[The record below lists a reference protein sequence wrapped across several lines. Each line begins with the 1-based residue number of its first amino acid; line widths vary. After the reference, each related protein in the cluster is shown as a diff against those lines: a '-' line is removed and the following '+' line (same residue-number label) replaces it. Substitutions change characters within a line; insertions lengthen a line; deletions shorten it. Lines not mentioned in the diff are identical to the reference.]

1 MKTSI
6 KRTILLLISVWI
18 FSVLFSFVAIKDTA
32 KAEGEP
38 RTSAKYTFADG
49 EFAMANGAAV
59 RIAPDANGLRFLA
72 GFKAGFDFKNVS
84 EFGMLIGPADLVGD
98 SLEMEDVKLGNAVN
112 ISYTAADIE
121 TYLFNVT
128 GTNGATYHMFGG
140 SLTDIYVNN
149 YNRDFMAI
157 AYYYDKGGVLT
168 YAKVNEGENVR
179 SLSTVA
185 SNFMEDDASFAPH
198 DDTVKALVESYANKY
213 QVQNG
218 SFLYGMNGWKAV
230 SEDAE
235 GAELGFVVD
244 RENHYPEA
252 EYGYMCA
259 DYGTA
264 SEKVFSFAR
273 TDTIKEDGATHQDRE
288 INHERVHG
296 TLTSSLFV
304 VKEGA
309 WLTFSWGGGG
319 NGDVLLKICKE
330 DGTVEAAYDNIY
342 NNAGSLQAK
351 TLKRAVDL
359 GGLGLAGETVYLVF
373 EDNSISNY
381 GGIVVSDIVTDAT
394 ECPADA
400 MEIAKHGSYIL
411 NAGFEDGNLNG
422 WTYQKGTDDGQI
434 NGESAVISA
443 TTWWGERLPYNQSGN
458 FHFDGWEAN
467 VTESNTYWLRS
478 SEFVLGGSGVI
489 SFKMGG
495 NAACVKV
502 FKADGTQIAEY
513 NNTQFRDVAF
523 PNLDEGCRLAT
534 MTTFVADL
542 SNHIGEKLYIELHDK
557 SVTGWAV
564 AFFDEIVT
572 YYADKP
578 VVAEMFDTVQFY
590 KKIDGVQEETPRD
603 FMIPWVEAV
612 NEYSI

>member
-72 GFKAGFDFKNVS
+72 GFRSDFVFDNLTG
-84 EFGMLIGPADLVGD
+84 FGMLIGPADLVGD
-98 SLEMEDVKLGNAVN
+98 SLDMEDVELGNAVN
-112 ISYTAADIE
+112 ISYTAAETD

-128 GTNGATYHMFGG
+128 GTNGETYRMFGG

-157 AYYYDKGGVLT
+157 AYYEKGGVLT

-185 SNFMEDDASFAPH
+185 SNFMEDDASFAPY

-218 SFLYGMNGWKAV
+218 SFLYGMNGWTAV

-235 GAELGFVVD
+235 GAELGFVVGKVNSD
-244 RENHYPEA
+244 KERVYN
-252 EYGYMCA
+252 YMCA
-259 DYGTA
+259 DYGTI
-264 SEKVFSFAR
+264 SEKLFSFVN
-273 TDTIKEDGATHQDRE
+273 TDDNTQNYNNEFVK
-288 INHERVHG
+288 G
-296 TLTSSLFV
+296 TLTSSPFV
-304 VKEGA
+304 VKDGA

-373 EDNSISNY
+373 EDNSTSNSNY

-400 MEIAKHGSYIL
+400 MELAEQGSYFL

-422 WTYQKGTDDGQI
+422 WK
-434 NGESAVISA
+434 
-443 TTWWGERLPYNQSGN
+443 
-458 FHFDGWEAN
+458 
-467 VTESNTYWLRS
+467 VTEGEAFNADYVVDSTETFWEEEREFHAVGNKFFRGEKNEGATGKMQS
-478 SEFVLGGSGVI
+478 ASFVLGGDGYI
-489 SFKMGG
+489 SFLFGG
-495 NAACVKV
+495 NGNEEVYVQFVEAETGIVLQKV
-502 FKADGTQIAEY
+502 TNDAFKDPEFS
-513 NNTQFRDVAF
+513 NNMNRVFVDLHEHVGKTVYIEVVDNATGGFGFA
-523 PNLDEGCRLAT
+523 NLDDFCVSLTSHEVTRLLSETKAWAAT
-534 MTTFVADL
+534 LPTD
-542 SNHIGEKLYIELHDK
+542 
-557 SVTGWAV
+557 TGNTKRDTANKYV
-564 AFFDEIVT
+564 KD
-572 YYADKP
+572 YYANYTLRFEP
-578 VVAEMFDTVQFY
+578 V
-590 KKIDGVQEETPRD
+590 
-603 FMIPWVEAV
+603 
-612 NEYSI
+612 

>member
-72 GFKAGFDFKNVS
+72 GFKEGFNFDNVS
-84 EFGMLIGPADLVGD
+84 GFGMLIGPADLVDG
-98 SLEMEDVKLGNAVN
+98 SLDMEDVKLGNAVN

-235 GAELGFVVD
+235 GAELGFIVD
-244 RENHYPEA
+244 KENHYPGA
-252 EYGYMCA
+252 VYGYMCD

-264 SEKVFSFAR
+264 SDKVFSFVN
-273 TDTIKEDGATHQDRE
+273 TDTINEGNSQPEKE
-288 INHERVHG
+288 INHESVSG

-319 NGDVLLKICKE
+319 NGDVLLNICKE
-330 DGTVEAAYDNIY
+330 DGTVVATYDNIY
-342 NNAGSLQAK
+342 NNGSSLKAK

-373 EDNSISNY
+373 EDNSTSNY

-400 MEIAKHGSYIL
+400 MEIAEHGSYIL

-422 WTYQKGTDDGQI
+422 WTVVEG
-434 NGESAVISA
+434 NFSAEKNILSDE
-443 TTWWGERLPYNQSGN
+443 TFWGENIPYGKSGVY
-458 FHFDGWEAN
+458 FFASTDAQTG
-467 VTESNTYWLRS
+467 VLRS
-478 SEFVLGGSGVI
+478 STFTLGGSGSVSFKLGAAKNPELVYI
-489 SFKMGG
+489 SFYAM
-495 NAACVKV
+495 
-502 FKADGTQIAEY
+502 ADGVPKEIGRFSNDNFNDVGFPSLSQGMQIQNLIQYHFTFPSEY
-513 NNTQFRDVAF
+513 
-523 PNLDEGCRLAT
+523 LGCE
-534 MTTFVADL
+534 MYV
-542 SNHIGEKLYIELHDK
+542 
-557 SVTGWAV
+557 
-564 AFFDEIVT
+564 EIVDRGTQDYGFITLDSIIT
-572 YYADKP
+572 YY
-578 VVAEMFDTVQFY
+578 VSGDTLPG
-590 KKIDGVQEETPRD
+590 KSATNLI
-603 FMIPWVEAV
+603 
-612 NEYSI
+612 